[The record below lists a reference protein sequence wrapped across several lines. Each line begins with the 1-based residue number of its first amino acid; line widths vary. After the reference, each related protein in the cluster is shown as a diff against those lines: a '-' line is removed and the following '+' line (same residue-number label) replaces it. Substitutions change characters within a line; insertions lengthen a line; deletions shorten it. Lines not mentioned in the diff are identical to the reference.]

1 LKRTAAIASPSPR
14 ISGVISVRSS
24 SSLAVAHPSGPA
36 LPGAGLLLILRS
48 PRSDHLAKPFNRW
61 FVLVRS
67 VGVPWYKRQTKGF
80 PTETQAK
87 LYAKSMLS
95 DRNYVTAGTI
105 SPHQPRRRNID
116 ASDIQGWIEEKD

>member
-1 LKRTAAIASPSPR
+1 M
-14 ISGVISVRSS
+14 
-24 SSLAVAHPSGPA
+24 
-36 LPGAGLLLILRS
+36 LILRS

-87 LYAKSMLS
+87 LYAKSMRKVDGWKTLATKPI
-95 DRNYVTAGTI
+95 D
-105 SPHQPRRRNID
+105 QPID
-116 ASDIQGWIEEKD
+116 LAA